1 MIRLSR
7 LTAASRTSIPIG
19 HAGGLDGQT
28 RAPAAVLSVK
38 PNPGREMQ
46 QLLERVRSKLQ
57 EEAFPNEAAV
67 SFGIVVPVLQ
77 ALGWDPTE
85 PEQVMP
91 EFTTGKGR
99 VDFALCSAPKRPA
112 VFIEV
117 KGVGRS
123 LEGDRQLFEYAFHA
137 GVPLCV
143 LTDGREWNFY
153 LPSGQGNYEDRRV
166 YRLQLDERDPAA
178 AEEALRRYL
187 QRDRV
192 RSGEA
197 REAADSDYRDK
208 AAKREAARCIP
219 TAWSQLVEAPEDL
232 LVELVSDQVESL
244 SGFRP
249 VESEVVSFLRG
260 LVTSDG
266 RSGAAPVP
274 AQQQLSAAEAS
285 FGSPH
290 DEVRRRPRAR
300 TPMVVQVFGERLD
313 CRNGNRAL
321 VEVLQQITSRD
332 PAKLPALAAA
342 ARGRNRNHI
351 ARDVAEIYPNRPDLA
366 QAEEFADGWL
376 VGLNIANRE
385 KVRLVRAACD
395 VYGLRF
401 GTDVVFDLPNS

>member
-1 MIRLSR
+1 
-7 LTAASRTSIPIG
+7 
-19 HAGGLDGQT
+19 
-28 RAPAAVLSVK
+28 
-38 PNPGREMQ
+38 MQ

-57 EEAFPNEAAV
+57 ENAFPNEAAV

-178 AEEALRRYL
+178 AEAALRRYL

-192 RSGEA
+192 KSGEA
-197 REAADSDYRDK
+197 RDAADSDYRDK

-219 TAWSQLVEAPEDL
+219 TAWTQLVAAPEEL
-232 LVELVSDQVESL
+232 LVEIVSDQVESL

-249 VESEVVSFLRG
+249 IEAQVISFLRG
-260 LVTSDG
+260 LVTSDSQPTSA
-266 RSGAAPVP
+266 RLATLETPARAPSSAPAPREAA
-274 AQQQLSAAEAS
+274 
-285 FGSPH
+285 
-290 DEVRRRPRAR
+290 RRPERER
-300 TPMVVQVFGERLD
+300 NPVNVEVFGQQLD
-313 CRNGNRAL
+313 CRSGNRAL
-321 VEVLQQITSRD
+321 VEVLRQISSRD
-332 PAKLPALAAA
+332 PTKLPLLATA

-351 ARDVAEIYPNRPDLA
+351 ARSVGEIYPDRPDLA

-395 VYGLRF
+395 VFGLRF
-401 GTDVVFDLPNS
+401 GSDVIFDLPNS